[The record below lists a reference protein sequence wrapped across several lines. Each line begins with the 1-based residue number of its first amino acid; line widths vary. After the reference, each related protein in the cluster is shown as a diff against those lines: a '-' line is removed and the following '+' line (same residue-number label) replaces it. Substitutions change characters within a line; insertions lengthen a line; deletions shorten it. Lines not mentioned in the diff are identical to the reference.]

1 MDFRELAAE
10 LLRLRAEQLKSGVWR
25 KTAKLTQGELLAL
38 YCLQG
43 HGDGAYP
50 RELSRELS
58 VSTARIAAMLR
69 DMEEKGWIVRREDAE
84 DNRHTLVL
92 LTGEGRK
99 EILRRRE
106 QTLSEQT
113 LSELAGALE
122 KLGREDAEELLRLL
136 TRLNEICGK

>member
-92 LTGEGRK
+92 LTDEGRE
-99 EILRRRE
+99 EILRRR
-106 QTLSEQT
+106 EQT